1 MSVLRPFRAVRPVPE
16 YAPQVASLP
25 YDVMSS
31 EEAYVMVKDKPY
43 SFMRIDRAEVN
54 FPRGTDQYSEQ
65 VYLKAREIL
74 DSLEDKGIFA
84 QDEKPMFYIYRQ
96 VMNGRVQTG
105 LVGCTSIDEYN
116 ENKIKKHE
124 LTRADKE
131 IDRINHVNYCDAN
144 TGPIF
149 LVHRPRKELKDLF
162 ADWTGA
168 HAPVYD
174 FITEDGIGSTVWAV
188 DDDETVKRISEIFKG
203 VEALYIADGHHRAN
217 SAVKVGLMR
226 RQENPGY
233 DGSEEFNY
241 FLAVLFASD
250 ELKIMPYNRVAKM
263 PTGIS
268 GGELLRRISEKF
280 EVEEVG
286 REPYA
291 PDSVHSFGMLMGN
304 VWYKLTAKEGTF
316 DPGNVIDSLDVSIL
330 QNNLIGPVL
339 GISDPR
345 KSKRIDFVGGIRG
358 LGELVK
364 RANTDM
370 ELAFSMYPTSVD
382 ELMNIADAGEIMPP
396 KSTWFEPKLLSGLFI
411 HKLK

>member
-1 MSVLRPFRAVRPVPE
+1 MSVLKPFRAVRPTPE
-16 YAPQVASLP
+16 YASQVASLP

-74 DSLEDKGIFA
+74 DSLEEKGIFA

-96 VMNGRVQTG
+96 IMNGRVQTG
-105 LVGCTSIDEYN
+105 LVGCASIDEYN

-149 LVHRPRKELKDLF
+149 LVHRPEKKLKALISEW
-162 ADWTGA
+162 AASHT
-168 HAPVYD
+168 PVYD
-174 FITEDGIGSTVWAV
+174 FTTEDGIVSTVWPV
-188 DDDETVKRISEIFKG
+188 DDEETVKEIAEIFKG
-203 VEALYIADGHHRAN
+203 VDALYIADGHHRAN

-226 RQENPGY
+226 RQENPSY
-233 DGSEEFNY
+233 DGTEEFNF
-241 FLAVLFASD
+241 FLSVLFSSD

-263 PTGIS
+263 PKGVS
-268 GGELLRRISEKF
+268 EEELLRRISAKF
-280 EVEEVG
+280 EIEKMG

-291 PDSVHSFGMLMGN
+291 PEKVHCFGMLLGN

-316 DPGNVIDSLDVSIL
+316 DPDNVIDSLDVSIL
-330 QNNLIGPVL
+330 QNNLIAPVL
-339 GISDPR
+339 GIDDPR

-370 ELAFSMYPTSVD
+370 EIAFSMYPTSVG
-382 ELMNIADAGEIMPP
+382 ELMDIADAGEIMPP

>member
-1 MSVLRPFRAVRPVPE
+1 MSVVKPFRAVRPAAE
-16 YAPQVASLP
+16 YADRVASLP

-31 EEAYVMVKDKPY
+31 EEAYDFVKDKPY
-43 SFMRIDRAEVN
+43 TFMRIDRAEVN
-54 FPRGTDQYSEQ
+54 FPKGTDQYSEQ

-105 LVGCTSIDEYN
+105 LVGCTSIDEYI

-131 IDRINHVNYCDAN
+131 TDRINHVNYCDAN

-149 LVHRPRKELKDLF
+149 LVYRPKEALRQVISGW
-162 ADWTGA
+162 AASHT
-168 HAPVYD
+168 PVYD
-174 FITEDGIGSTVWAV
+174 FVTPDGIGSTVWAV
-188 DDDETVKRISEIFKG
+188 DEEETVNRISELFKE

-226 RQENPGY
+226 RQDNPGY
-233 DGSEEFNY
+233 DGTEEFNY
-241 FLAVLFASD
+241 FLAVLFSSD
-250 ELKIMPYNRVAKM
+250 ELEIMPYNRVANT
-263 PTGIS
+263 PRNTPRE
-268 GGELLRRISEKF
+268 ELLRRISEKF
-280 EVEEVG
+280 EITEIG

-291 PDSVHSFGMLMGN
+291 PESRHSFGMLLGN
-304 VWYKLTAKEGTF
+304 VWYRLTAKEGTF
-316 DPGNVIDSLDVSIL
+316 DPDNVIDSLDVSIL
-330 QNNLIGPVL
+330 QKNLIAPVL
-339 GISDPR
+339 GIDDPR
-345 KSKRIDFVGGIRG
+345 MSKKIDFVGGIRG

-370 ELAFSMYPTSVD
+370 EIAFSMYPTSLD

>member
-1 MSVLRPFRAVRPVPE
+1 MSVFRPFRAVRPVPE
-16 YAPQVASLP
+16 YASKVASLP

-74 DSLEDKGIFA
+74 DSLEEQGILA

-96 VMNGRVQTG
+96 IMDGRVQTG

-116 ENKIKKHE
+116 QNKIKKHE

-149 LVHRPRKELKDLF
+149 LVHRPRPELKALISG
-162 ADWTGA
+162 WTGT
-168 HAPVYD
+168 HEPVYD
-174 FITEDGIGSTVWAV
+174 FVTEDGIGSTVWAV
-188 DDDETVKRISEIFKG
+188 DDDETVKKISDLFMS
-203 VEALYIADGHHRAN
+203 VDALYIADGHHRAN

-226 RQENPGY
+226 RQENPGF

-241 FLAVLFASD
+241 FLSVLFASD

-263 PTGIS
+263 PKGVS
-268 GGELLRRISEKF
+268 PGELLRRISEKF
-280 EVEEVG
+280 DIEEAG
-286 REPYA
+286 PEPYA
-291 PDSVHSFGMLMGN
+291 PDAVHTFGMLMGN
-304 VWYKLTAKEGTF
+304 NWYKLTAKEGTF

-330 QNNLIGPVL
+330 QNNLIAPVL
-339 GISDPR
+339 GIDDPR
-345 KSKRIDFVGGIRG
+345 KSKNIDFVGGIRG

-370 ELAFSMYPTSVD
+370 DLAFSMYPTSVD
-382 ELMNIADAGEIMPP
+382 ELMSIADAGEIMPP